1 MKKDIMKTKKKGG
14 VATRRQT
21 QKQKQSSITD
31 SSSFIRPLTDI
42 PSELSALHSYF
53 QSTYPHIQFMDP
65 MRYDEEE
72 IRELYK
78 HFFSKDG
85 ACHNMLL
92 PFDALGIQESEFSKT
107 KIEIMKE
114 DETYEEGFV
123 NTLTANC
130 FFAMNTPK
138 TFLLV
143 GRFDEGTIALDFI
156 CSTDKS
162 IKVSEILNFINSLY
176 DIEIESTLSAFSY
189 WLNQGFHV
197 TKKQDKSHDLNKYP
211 NIYLNKFLTDE
222 IIQTVD
228 PDNPSLPKNGGGKHK
243 QKETLLTIKPALIE
257 FYKQKSVS
265 NRPLSNRPLIA
276 MYKDKSTVRVNVPPL
291 PLDNPSSLPVVET
304 TRPESPSPLSVRDVE
319 ESTVAVPR
327 RNSNPP
333 SQELS
338 VPSSLP
344 AVETT
349 RPESPSPSSM
359 RDGEESTVAVPRRNS
374 NPPSQELFVPS
385 SVPIVELNTFEPD
398 YEYVLTFNKRNGMF
412 RNSYAIH
419 INPLTGNFRVFNRL
433 TNEEIIRITSE
444 TIEQEIEEI
453 QETEDEDYL
462 NKYQSQLILVPE
474 GRQFFDLTSDGRFV
488 PRWQNPDQY
497 VVMKKDGPRTLVVCI
512 SPITET
518 IINIY
523 ELENGEL
530 LPVEVTPYLDM
541 DLQGLPDVTNP
552 IGLTTIEGKFVPLGR
567 FQIYRQEDRFKYH
580 YRKIR
585 DIFFDDTINPLP
597 ADDTINPLPAIPER
611 RRSTTSRS
619 VNTPVPLL
627 PVGANEETIDTFGFA
642 KRKIE
647 GFKSCKHF
655 KGARDCNNS
664 KHCLF
669 TQRGQC
675 RPRGYD
681 VTDQRDPLSQ
691 KTIDRRTFQESRKLD
706 YNCKTLA
713 ATECENEKDDTGQ
726 IPICKWSESRQQCR
740 HHTYRLGPRKQYRVK
755 ESTPCALLTKGEC
768 ERSEGK
774 CKYIETSES
783 GKPVNACRPA
793 EYRKWYIYRHNEPHN
808 KRVVE
813 QNMEDIDGEGRD
825 FFDSIT
831 TQTERRPRR
840 DKLERFDDATGNV
853 YNYIP
858 NSRMFTTTR

>member
-1 MKKDIMKTKKKGG
+1 
-14 VATRRQT
+14 
-21 QKQKQSSITD
+21 
-31 SSSFIRPLTDI
+31 
-42 PSELSALHSYF
+42 
-53 QSTYPHIQFMDP
+53 MDP
-65 MRYDEEE
+65 TRYEEDD
-72 IRELYK
+72 ITELYK
-78 HFFSKDG
+78 HFFSKGG

-92 PFDALGIQESEFSKT
+92 PFDELGIDKLEFTT
-107 KIEIMKE
+107 KKLQRIET
-114 DETYEEGFV
+114 DETYEEEFV

-130 FFAMNTPK
+130 FFAMNTSK

-143 GRFDEGTIALDFI
+143 GRLDEGKIDLDFI

-162 IKVSEILNFINSLY
+162 IKVSEIVNFINSLY
-176 DIEIESTLSAFSY
+176 DIKIESTLSAFSY
-189 WLNQGFHV
+189 WLNQGFHIRK
-197 TKKQDKSHDLNKYP
+197 TDERP
-211 NIYLNKFLTDE
+211 NTNLNKFLTDE
-222 IIQTVD
+222 IIQTID

-243 QKETLLTIKPALIE
+243 QKDTLTAIKPALIK
-257 FYKQKSVS
+257 FYKQNTPK
-265 NRPLSNRPLIA
+265 NRPLIV
-276 MYKDKSTVRVNVPPL
+276 MYKDKSIVRV
-291 PLDNPSSLPVVET
+291 DNHPSV
-304 TRPESPSPLSVRDVE
+304 
-319 ESTVAVPR
+319 
-327 RNSNPP
+327 
-333 SQELS
+333 
-338 VPSSLP
+338 P

-349 RPESPSPSSM
+349 TPESPSPSSM
-359 RDGEESTVAVPRRNS
+359 RDGEESTVAVPRSS
-374 NPPSQELFVPS
+374 NPPSQELSVPS
-385 SVPIVELNTFEPD
+385 SLPAVERNTFEPD
-398 YEYVLTFNKRNGMF
+398 YEYVLIFNKRNGIYT
-412 RNSYAIH
+412 NSYAIH

-433 TNEEIIRITSE
+433 TNEEIITITSE
-444 TIEQEIEEI
+444 NIKQEIEGIE
-453 QETEDEDYL
+453 ETEDKDNYL
-462 NKYQSQLILVPE
+462 NNYQSQLTFLVQE

-523 ELENGEL
+523 ELENDEL
-530 LPVEVTPYLDM
+530 LPLEVTPYLDM

-552 IGLTTIEGKFVPLGR
+552 IGPTTIEGKFVPLER

-585 DIFFDDTINPLP
+585 DIFFDD
-597 ADDTINPLPAIPER
+597 AINPLPAIPER

-655 KGARDCNNS
+655 KGSRDCNNS
-664 KHCLF
+664 KYCLF

-681 VTDQRDPLSQ
+681 VTDQRDPLSK

-755 ESTPCALLTKGEC
+755 ESTPCALLTKGKC
-768 ERSEGK
+768 ERSEGQ
-774 CKYIETSES
+774 CKYIETTES

-793 EYRKWYIYRHNEPHN
+793 EYRKWYSYRHNEPHN

-831 TQTERRPRR
+831 TPTERRPRR

-853 YNYIP
+853 YTYIP